1 MRARLQFVCS
11 KRAENL
17 ERKEKVKIKVSKNSR
32 WMQSPS
38 IDKTFKYEEYKAGER
53 NATVNGS
60 HVAKQTDGNIYSRRR
75 VFCRRDKVCTCSLGN
90 ATLAAWKIG
99 EPGRGEV
106 RSRRML

>member
-38 IDKTFKYEEYKAGER
+38 IDKTLSTK
-53 NATVNGS
+53 
-60 HVAKQTDGNIYSRRR
+60 NIRLE
-75 VFCRRDKVCTCSLGN
+75 KE
-90 ATLAAWKIG
+90 TL
-99 EPGRGEV
+99 P
-106 RSRRML
+106 